1 MIQKP
6 LSATAYDNNLLAGLQ
21 TTGIT
26 QTATGGKARSIVDNI
41 ADQMGTLEANA
52 FINLVQTLLPYA
64 TGDTLDFIGKIYN
77 VPRIAQSDATVAQA
91 DNNFQFYVRFGTF
104 GSINNGADII
114 VPAGT
119 QLYTADGA
127 NGVVYVTE
135 ADIDLPAASSQVFFA
150 ANALTQG
157 AGGQVASGV
166 FNSSSFSG
174 YADARYG
181 SLLITNLLGII
192 SGTNAETDDDYRYR
206 ISLKIQSTGGSQQ
219 SDIEAACLLVTGVQQ
234 VTFSRLAGTF
244 ILYVYGI
251 SPDVG
256 AALLQNVQDAIN
268 STVAYPCSGLAVAPD
283 LVGISLATTAIFVP
297 GTSAATATQALQT
310 AASAVQSYIDN
321 LPVQTTFVLNEVS
334 SLILNADPSIL
345 DIGQPNIPL
354 NSIYIWRS
362 RADGTRYSRTL
373 IGDYTPVLGERLVT
387 ENIANAIQLTQ
398 AATN

>member
-1 MIQKP
+1 M
-6 LSATAYDNNLLAGLQ
+6 LF
-21 TTGIT
+21 
-26 QTATGGKARSIVDNI
+26 RS
-41 ADQMGTLEANA
+41 
-52 FINLVQTLLPYA
+52 
-64 TGDTLDFIGKIYN
+64 
-77 VPRIAQSDATVAQA
+77 

-373 IGDYTPVLGERLVT
+373 IGDYTPALGERLVT

>member
-1 MIQKP
+1 
-6 LSATAYDNNLLAGLQ
+6 
-21 TTGIT
+21 
-26 QTATGGKARSIVDNI
+26 
-41 ADQMGTLEANA
+41 
-52 FINLVQTLLPYA
+52 
-64 TGDTLDFIGKIYN
+64 
-77 VPRIAQSDATVAQA
+77 
-91 DNNFQFYVRFGTF
+91 
-104 GSINNGADII
+104 
-114 VPAGT
+114 
-119 QLYTADGA
+119 
-127 NGVVYVTE
+127 
-135 ADIDLPAASSQVFFA
+135 
-150 ANALTQG
+150 
-157 AGGQVASGV
+157 
-166 FNSSSFSG
+166 
-174 YADARYG
+174 
-181 SLLITNLLGII
+181 
-192 SGTNAETDDDYRYR
+192 
-206 ISLKIQSTGGSQQ
+206 
-219 SDIEAACLLVTGVQQ
+219 